1 MIKKII
7 HTQYNTNEQ
16 NTETVLYKHCDDGSD
31 IEMTSAAAAIMS
43 DDQCAYNN
51 SITLEHAEAVI
62 QKDVSDVVSYTLDY
76 TKDTILEDTHLAHH
90 RIIEDVSAENYD
102 TEQLTQQLTQ
112 ENSILDEYLAFCEA
126 KLALADKKKYDEE
139 IKYNWLH
146 NARANQLPQDNW
158 HTWLILAGRGFGK
171 TRTGAETVRQC
182 IKNGHRRIGL
192 IGDTLQ
198 DIEQVMLFGES
209 GLLNVHAPHE
219 KPEYISSKG
228 IVQWPNGAIG
238 VCISAC
244 TPEKIRGQQFDC
256 VWIDELAKFSNPDAV
271 YDQINLALR
280 LNTPNGHK
288 PKMIITT
295 TPTSIEL
302 IKTLISDDCITK
314 TYGSTFDNA
323 ANLSV
328 QFLNNVKKKFEGSK
342 FGKQELYGELLD
354 TSNGLCDQSMIIYK
368 AYTQYDCS
376 EIVIAVDPS
385 VGGSDET
392 GIVVVGVLK
401 QSQQSDTYKYVVLE
415 DASGSY
421 KVSVWPEIVI
431 NLYKKYN
438 ASCVVAEVNQGGDM
452 IESLLRHI
460 DANVKYEA
468 VRATKSKICRAQP
481 IAMMYEK
488 GYVCHALYL
497 PLLEKQLCS
506 DRSNMGVRSPDRLD
520 ALVWALTFITTNYTS
535 SHSILSFAA

>member
-1 MIKKII
+1 
-7 HTQYNTNEQ
+7 
-16 NTETVLYKHCDDGSD
+16 
-31 IEMTSAAAAIMS
+31 MT
-43 DDQCAYNN
+43 D
-51 SITLEHAEAVI
+51 
-62 QKDVSDVVSYTLDY
+62 K
-76 TKDTILEDTHLAHH
+76 TIAMKTAL
-90 RIIEDVSAENYD
+90 N
-102 TEQLTQQLTQ
+102 Q
-112 ENSILDEYLAFCEA
+112 ENAILDEMLELYEA
-126 KLALADKKKYDEE
+126 KLALLKKKKHDEE
-139 IKYNWLH
+139 MKYNWQH
-146 NARANQLPQDNW
+146 NARINQLPETDW

-182 IKNGHRRIGL
+182 MKNGYRRIGL

-209 GLLNVHAPHE
+209 GLINVHAPEE
-219 KPEYISSKG
+219 KPSYMSSKS
-228 IVQWPNGAIG
+228 IVQWPNGATG

-256 VWIDELAKFSNPDAV
+256 VWIDELAKFSDPDAV

-295 TPTSIEL
+295 TPTSASL
-302 IKTLISDDCITK
+302 IQTLIDDENIIK

-323 ANLSV
+323 ANLSE
-328 QFLNNVKKKFEGSK
+328 QFLNNVKQKFEGSK
-342 FGKQELYGELLD
+342 FGRQELYGELVD
-354 TSNGLCDQSMIIYK
+354 VSRGLCEQNMIHYK
-368 AYTQYDCS
+368 SYTQHDCS
-376 EIVIAVDPS
+376 KIIIAVDPS

-392 GIVVVGVLK
+392 GIVAVGVLK
-401 QSQQSDTYKYVVLE
+401 QSDTYKYVVLE

-421 KVSVWPEIVI
+421 NVSVWPEIVI

-438 ASCVVAEVNQGGDM
+438 AAYVVAEVNQGGNM

-460 DANVKYEA
+460 CQDVKYHA

-481 IAMMYEK
+481 IAMLYER
-488 GYVCHALYL
+488 GYVCHAMYF

-506 DRSNMGVRSPDRLD
+506 DQTRMGVRSPDRLD
-520 ALVWALTFITTNYTS
+520 ALVWALIFITEHYNNSSTS
-535 SHSILSFAA
+535 SNIMLSFIA